1 MVIRFEPPLIVLEAG
16 TASDF
21 GWFIGGITL

>member
-1 MVIRFEPPLIVLEAG
+1 MRLGPPLIVLEAG

>member
-1 MVIRFEPPLIVLEAG
+1 MAMRLGPPLIVLEAG

>member
-1 MVIRFEPPLIVLEAG
+1 MAIRLAPPLIVLEAG

>member
-1 MVIRFEPPLIVLEAG
+1 MRLALPLIVLEAG

-21 GWFIGGITL
+21 DWFIGGITL

>member
-1 MVIRFEPPLIVLEAG
+1 MRLEPPLIVLEAG